1 MICDIKILYHG
12 LEVQMQEKETNELEK
27 VLGKTHLSDFS
38 TFVSDN
44 KESMLS
50 DSNSFSTYIKDLLSA
65 KGLKQQDVFLKA
77 DVPERY
83 GYKLLSGEKHTKQRD
98 VIVRICYAAEF
109 TLQETQR
116 ALRKYGMPELYA
128 KDKRDALVMI
138 AFNERPGSIIDVN
151 TMLKEHGFQTLR
163 TSGVQE

>member
-1 MICDIKILYHG
+1 
-12 LEVQMQEKETNELEK
+12 MQEKDTNELENT
-27 VLGKTHLSDFS
+27 LGKTHLSDY
-38 TFVSDN
+38 DKYLKNN
-44 KESMLS
+44 KDSMLS
-50 DSNSFSTYIKDLLSA
+50 ESNSFSTYVKELMNK
-65 KGLKQQDVFLKA
+65 KGIKQQEVFLKA

-109 TLQETQR
+109 TLSETQR
-116 ALRKYGMPELYA
+116 ALRKYGMAELYA
-128 KDKRDALVMI
+128 KDERDALIMI

-151 TMLKEHGFQTLR
+151 AMLKSHGLQPLR